1 MFTTYNMKYNSDI
14 LRQLHR
20 ELHDITREVVRVCDE
35 LGIPYFIQGGTAI
48 GAHFFED
55 IVPWD
60 DDIDLGMTR
69 ENYERFLAEAPKH
82 LREGYVLQ
90 EFTTEPNTPFY
101 FAKVRKQGTKFVE
114 SEWVGLNISEGIY
127 IDIFPYDLIPDSPA
141 KERAQ
146 RRRVRFWVNCFMAKS
161 VWLWRWFGKANNGVV
176 MPKSWLSCLAIRLVT
191 LLMSKERI
199 YRRLRREL
207 TKYNSTNASRYNIV
221 RMPKDMIQRT
231 AIENPERR
239 KFGDMELL
247 APSDLESYLRN
258 HYGDI
263 QKWLPE
269 EKRLN
274 HAPEILQFAE
284 PLRSAE
290 SEQISVVIPLYNK
303 AAEIERALKSVI
315 SQSLTPHE
323 IIVVDDGSTD
333 NSADIV
339 RRIIESHPEHNI
351 RLVSQENRGVSA
363 ARNRGIEEATGEY
376 VAFLD
381 GDDYYLSGYIAEV
394 CRLMAYYPQS
404 DCFSVGFDIVNN
416 DKRVAAPVPEHE
428 GEINPAVEAMLGG
441 YPIIPST
448 ATIRRSMIQSVGGFP
463 VGMRIGED
471 QWLWVRL
478 MQSGAKFCFS
488 PMSLV
493 RYSRT
498 ASNRSA
504 KIYRSEQTE
513 HSIAELYNPEG
524 DNMINEYVARIGL
537 GKAITQSVN
546 GGTEDA
552 ARAINDFRYTRL
564 NRRALMRLR
573 IVNALPRALRGV
585 VDGIYHTAAWII
597 KKRGL

>member
-1 MFTTYNMKYNSDI
+1 MKYNSDI

-90 EFTTEPNTPFY
+90 EFTTEPDTPFY

-127 IDIFPYDLIPDSPA
+127 IDIFPYDLIPDSPSL
-141 KERAQ
+141 ERAQ

-207 TKYNSTNASRYNIV
+207 TKYNSTNASCYNIV

-303 AAEIERALKSVI
+303 EAEIERALKSVI

-333 NSADIV
+333 ASAQIV
-339 RRIIESHPEHNI
+339 REVIESHPEHNI

-381 GDDYYLSGYIAEV
+381 GDDYYLTGYIAEV
-394 CRLMAYYPQS
+394 CRLMTYYPTS
-404 DCFSVGFDIVNN
+404 DCFSTAFDIVNN
-416 DKRVAAPVPEHE
+416 DKRIAAPVPEHE

-448 ATIRRSMIQSVGGFP
+448 ATIRRSTLQAIGGFP

-524 DNMINEYVARIGL
+524 DNMNNEYVARIGL

-585 VDGIYHTAAWII
+585 ADGIYRTAAWII
-597 KKRGL
+597 RKRGL

>member
-1 MFTTYNMKYNSDI
+1 MKYNSDI

-90 EFTTEPNTPFY
+90 EFTTEPDTPFY

-127 IDIFPYDLIPDSPA
+127 IDIFPYDLIPDSPSL
-141 KERAQ
+141 ERAQ

-207 TKYNSTNASRYNIV
+207 TKYNSTNASCYNIV

-303 AAEIERALKSVI
+303 EAEIERALKSVI

-333 NSADIV
+333 ASAQIV
-339 RRIIESHPEHNI
+339 REVIESHPEHNI

-381 GDDYYLSGYIAEV
+381 GDDYYLTGYIAEV
-394 CRLMAYYPQS
+394 CRLMTYYPTS
-404 DCFSVGFDIVNN
+404 DCFSTAFDIVNN
-416 DKRVAAPVPEHE
+416 DKRIAAPVPEHE

-448 ATIRRSMIQSVGGFP
+448 ATIRRSTLQAIGGFP

-585 VDGIYHTAAWII
+585 ADGIYRTAAWII
-597 KKRGL
+597 RKRGL

>member
-1 MFTTYNMKYNSDI
+1 MKYNSDI

-90 EFTTEPNTPFY
+90 EFTTEPDTPFY

-127 IDIFPYDLIPDSPA
+127 IDIFPYDLIPDSPSL
-141 KERAQ
+141 ERAQ

-191 LLMSKERI
+191 LLMSKKRI

-207 TKYNSTNASRYNIV
+207 TRYNSTDAKRYNIV
-221 RMPKDMIQRT
+221 RMPKDMISRE
-231 AIENPERR
+231 AIESPERR
-239 KFGDMELL
+239 RFGEQELW

-303 AAEIERALKSVI
+303 EAEIERALKSVI

-333 NSADIV
+333 ASAQIV
-339 RRIIESHPEHNI
+339 REVIESHPEHNI

-428 GEINPAVEAMLGG
+428 GEINPAVEALLGG

-448 ATIRRSMIQSVGGFP
+448 ATIRRSTLQAIGGFP

-504 KIYRSEQTE
+504 AIYRSEQTE

-524 DNMINEYVARIGL
+524 DNMINEYIARIGL

-585 VDGIYHTAAWII
+585 ADGIYRTAAWII

>member
-1 MFTTYNMKYNSDI
+1 
-14 LRQLHR
+14 
-20 ELHDITREVVRVCDE
+20 
-35 LGIPYFIQGGTAI
+35 
-48 GAHFFED
+48 
-55 IVPWD
+55 
-60 DDIDLGMTR
+60 
-69 ENYERFLAEAPKH
+69 
-82 LREGYVLQ
+82 
-90 EFTTEPNTPFY
+90 
-101 FAKVRKQGTKFVE
+101 
-114 SEWVGLNISEGIY
+114 
-127 IDIFPYDLIPDSPA
+127 
-141 KERAQ
+141 
-146 RRRVRFWVNCFMAKS
+146 
-161 VWLWRWFGKANNGVV
+161 
-176 MPKSWLSCLAIRLVT
+176 
-191 LLMSKERI
+191 
-199 YRRLRREL
+199 
-207 TKYNSTNASRYNIV
+207 
-221 RMPKDMIQRT
+221 
-231 AIENPERR
+231 
-239 KFGDMELL
+239 MELL

-448 ATIRRSMIQSVGGFP
+448 A
-463 VGMRIGED
+463 
-471 QWLWVRL
+471 
-478 MQSGAKFCFS
+478 
-488 PMSLV
+488 
-493 RYSRT
+493 
-498 ASNRSA
+498 
-504 KIYRSEQTE
+504 
-513 HSIAELYNPEG
+513 
-524 DNMINEYVARIGL
+524 
-537 GKAITQSVN
+537 
-546 GGTEDA
+546 
-552 ARAINDFRYTRL
+552 
-564 NRRALMRLR
+564 
-573 IVNALPRALRGV
+573 
-585 VDGIYHTAAWII
+585 
-597 KKRGL
+597 